1 MIRIR
6 WWRRMFVDQRTKRAK
21 FVPESLGNSR
31 VTVDLDESL
40 DPIKGPAPLR
50 RRNPRKNVWGSETLD
65 ARYELGGSSI
75 ARCSSPSSTS
85 SSVLSFDS
93 HPKETLGS
101 ERPRSLSFRH
111 QLAVMKRKAGRPK
124 LRRLDRVLLAAL
136 SRLVPRQRWSCFIVS
151 PQTILRWHRELVARK
166 WTFKRARTG
175 RPPLDSELVAL
186 IISMARENPRWGC
199 IRIKGELQGLGH
211 RVGVTTIRTILRRAG
226 IDPAPRRDGP
236 SWSEFLRSQARGI
249 VACDF
254 FTVETAFLRTLYVLS
269 FIHIRTRRIR
279 VVGVT
284 RNPDS
289 AWVTQQARNLAM
301 SDDLDRVRFLIRDRD
316 SKFTASFDEVFRSE
330 GARVILTPIR
340 APRAN
345 AFAERFIRTART
357 EVLDQVLVLG
367 RGHLLRLLSVSR
379 PTSTRNDHTAASASW
394 RPTPSVFRQSRFRSI
409 GSSGAGCSAA

>member
-1 MIRIR
+1 MLLAVLY
-6 WWRRMFVDQRTKRAK
+6 FVLRLVFRLA
-21 FVPESLGNSR
+21 PEG
-31 VTVDLDESL
+31 
-40 DPIKGPAPLR
+40 
-50 RRNPRKNVWGSETLD
+50 D
-65 ARYELGGSSI
+65 AREREAEIL
-75 ARCSSPSSTS
+75 
-85 SSVLSFDS
+85 VL
-93 HPKETLGS
+93 
-101 ERPRSLSFRH
+101 RH

-136 SRLVPRQRWSCFIVS
+136 SRLVPRQRWSCFVVS

-166 WTFKRARTG
+166 WTYRHAKTG
-175 RPPLDSELVAL
+175 RPSLDSELVAL

-199 IRIKGELQGLGH
+199 MRIKGELQGLGH

-254 FTVETAFLRTLYVLS
+254 FTVETAFLRTLYVLF

-289 AWVTQQARNLAM
+289 AWVTQQARNLAP
-301 SDDLDRVRFLIRDRD
+301 SNDLDRVRFLIRDRD

-330 GARVILTPIR
+330 GARVMLTPIR

-345 AFAERFIRTART
+345 AFAERFVRTART

-367 RGHLLRLLSVSR
+367 RGHLLRLLSVYEATSI
-379 PTSTRNDHTAASASW
+379 PTDHRGIGLVAPYTLCVSPIPVPIDRIERRRVLGGLINEYHGAAA
-394 RPTPSVFRQSRFRSI
+394 
-409 GSSGAGCSAA
+409 